1 VVALL
6 TIDLDE
12 DFIDVERVAVASM
25 FSFQSTGIYGTKL
38 DTPETNRFCADTGS
52 SFIEEIF
59 DVAVA
64 QVESIVEPNIIGN
77 NVRWESVSLISS
89 HVLIISKSGT

>member
-1 VVALL
+1 
-6 TIDLDE
+6 
-12 DFIDVERVAVASM
+12 
-25 FSFQSTGIYGTKL
+25 
-38 DTPETNRFCADTGS
+38 
-52 SFIEEIF
+52 
-59 DVAVA
+59 VA